1 MERNE
6 QPTVSIVIP
15 AFNEAGRIGRSL
27 REIDEFIRARPHFI
41 EVIVVA
47 DGCTDG
53 TVEIVKRLGTARLRV
68 IDNNQN
74 RGKGYCVGQGVQA
87 ATGDYI
93 LFVDT
98 DLSAPIEEVNK
109 LLEVAMNEH
118 AEVVIGSR
126 NVDRTAIETH
136 QPWFRELGG
145 FAFNFAVRLL
155 LGLDFRDTQCG
166 FKLFHRQKIQ
176 PVFQRVTTLGWGFDP
191 ELLFLAKRAG
201 LRTREVSVRWSHH
214 AKGSRFKPLRHG
226 SRMFADLFRV
236 RWLSVIGREPK

>member
-1 MERNE
+1 
-6 QPTVSIVIP
+6 VIP
-15 AFNEAGRIGRSL
+15 AFNEAERIERSL
-27 REIDEFIRARPHFI
+27 RKIDNFIRSRPHFT

-53 TVEIVKRLGTARLRV
+53 TVDIAKSVGTARLRV
-68 IDNNQN
+68 IDNHQH
-74 RGKGYCVGQGVQA
+74 RGKGYCVGQGVQT
-87 ATGDYI
+87 ATSDYV

-109 LLEVAMNEH
+109 LLDVAMNEQ

-126 NVDRTAIETH
+126 NVDRAAIETH

-145 FAFNFAVRLL
+145 FAFNFAVRLV
-155 LGLDFRDTQCG
+155 LGLEFRDTQCG

-176 PVFQRVTTLGWGFDP
+176 PVFERLTTLGWGFDP
-191 ELLFLAKRAG
+191 ELLFLAKQAG
-201 LRTREVSVRWSHH
+201 LRTREVSVRWGHH
-214 AKGSRFKPLRHG
+214 VKGSRFKPLRHG

-236 RWLSVIGREPK
+236 RWQSFIGRCSRSASSGDS